1 MKVVAQHGRC
11 SSAETME
18 RLHIE
23 QSGLGRGGEETA
35 AKLENPFGII
45 RGRSVETLTAV
56 GNAPAMSSRRVRGN
70 CSHPSANNWQM
81 VPRSAVRSITAH
93 ALCNDFRHTGVAA

>member
-1 MKVVAQHGRC
+1 MRVVAQHGQC

-23 QSGLGRGGEETA
+23 QIGLGRGGEEPA
-35 AKLENPFGII
+35 AEPENPFGII

-56 GNAPAMSSRRVRGN
+56 GNAPSISSRRVRGN
-70 CSHPSANNWQM
+70 RSHPSANNWQM
-81 VPRSAVRSITAH
+81 VPRGAVRRTTAH
-93 ALCNDFRHTGVAA
+93 ALCNDSHQQSYR